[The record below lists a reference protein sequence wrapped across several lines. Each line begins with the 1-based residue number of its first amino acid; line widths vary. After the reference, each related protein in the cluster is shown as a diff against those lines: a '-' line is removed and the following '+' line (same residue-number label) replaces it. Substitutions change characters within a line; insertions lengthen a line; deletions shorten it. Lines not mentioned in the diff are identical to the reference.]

1 MHITHA
7 NNVSVHHNVYPAFKV
22 TSNQPHA
29 SPNAPS
35 TTTRMTQLNNVFFV
49 VLHLQTVNSVRS
61 RNVFSVKRRIC
72 FTREHVWVNVR
83 NIFIR
88 ATKSV

>member
-1 MHITHA
+1 
-7 NNVSVHHNVYPAFKV
+7 
-22 TSNQPHA
+22 
-29 SPNAPS
+29 
-35 TTTRMTQLNNVFFV
+35 MTQLNNVFCV
-49 VLHLQTVNSVRS
+49 VLRLLTANSVRS

-72 FTREHVWVNVR
+72 FTREHVWVNAR